1 MSKYQTEKEQVRQD
15 VISQLDEIF
24 YPGMS
29 YRALSDT
36 QEKLYKIAKKY
47 GLVREF
53 KENGIL

>member
-1 MSKYQTEKEQVRQD
+1 MSKYQIEKAQVRQD

-29 YRALSDT
+29 WQAVADT

-47 GLVREF
+47 GLVKEF
-53 KENGIL
+53 KENAII